1 MPRMTIDECIMVKQQ
16 VTLLA
21 QLIIPLRLKEFV
33 DQANYEEAI
42 GPMLDPTRFRSN
54 MEQLELVKNL
64 AKAALRYQD
73 ELKEILPEE
82 TLAAITAA
90 WEQKVEGNVSTTG
103 TGGDS

>member
-1 MPRMTIDECIMVKQQ
+1 
-16 VTLLA
+16 
-21 QLIIPLRLKEFV
+21 
-33 DQANYEEAI
+33 
-42 GPMLDPTRFRSN
+42 